1 MEIKHLFFDLDRTLW
16 DFDSNSHQELL
27 QLFRSHQLHQKG
39 ISLPKEFIKV
49 YKKINQECWEK
60 YRNNLLSKERL
71 RSERFQL
78 TLEYFGID
86 DSELAKK
93 IGKDYVNNSPYRTKL
108 IPYSIELLN
117 DLKEHYQLHIIT
129 NGFEEVQYIKVQ
141 QSGLSNYF
149 KHIITSEAA
158 GVKKPDPIIFHYAFK
173 KTGANAND
181 SIMIGDDL
189 STDIKGAL
197 AVGMKALY
205 YNPYKRMH
213 SIKIWK
219 EVQNLKEIKKI
230 LL

>member
-27 QLFRSHQLHQKG
+27 LLFRSHQLHKKG

-86 DSELAKK
+86 DFELAKK

-129 NGFEEVQYIKVQ
+129 
-141 QSGLSNYF
+141 
-149 KHIITSEAA
+149 SEAA

-173 KTGANAND
+173 KTGANANN
-181 SIMIGDDL
+181 SVMIGDDL

-197 AVGMKALY
+197 AVSMKAIY
-205 YNPYKRMH
+205 FNPYKREH